1 MVIFLRPEG
10 RRAAKG
16 KKCQSGKVGFLLFH
30 FPLSFFLPLPQ
41 TQVCPTSISKAI
53 SSRPPKLMSQRER
66 MSFLRIALFL
76 FQRLFRQKEREKKGG
91 GREGSFCLE
100 IKGGDT
106 SARESA
112 KKWQKI
118 FPSLPYARFRRR
130 KDKLPPILKQRGPN
144 SVSVL
149 AFAQKMGLSLLLSP
163 QSSSPSS
170 SFAQQH
176 TNSVRC
182 YSSQEEE
189 EEAGAGK
196 ERRQQL
202 FQAALL
208 FLSSFPSSHNDDDD
222 DRQGQGEKQ

>member
-1 MVIFLRPEG
+1 
-10 RRAAKG
+10 
-16 KKCQSGKVGFLLFH
+16 
-30 FPLSFFLPLPQ
+30 
-41 TQVCPTSISKAI
+41 
-53 SSRPPKLMSQRER
+53 
-66 MSFLRIALFL
+66 MSFLRTALFL

-118 FPSLPYARFRRR
+118 FPSFPYARFRRR
-130 KDKLPPILKQRGPN
+130 DKLPPILKQRGPN
-144 SVSVL
+144 SFSLL
-149 AFAQKMGLSLLLSP
+149 ASAQKMGLSLLSSP

-202 FQAALL
+202 FQTALL

-222 DRQGQGEKQ
+222 RQGEKQ